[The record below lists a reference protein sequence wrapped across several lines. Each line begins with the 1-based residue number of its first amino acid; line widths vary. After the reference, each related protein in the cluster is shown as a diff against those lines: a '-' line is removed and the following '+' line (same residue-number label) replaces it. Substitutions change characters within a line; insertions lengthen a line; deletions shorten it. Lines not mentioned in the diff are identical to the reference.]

1 MLQLRD
7 IVKSYKVGEFSQR
20 ALDGVSLSFGERG
33 FVSILGESGSGK
45 TTFLNIIGGLDR
57 YDGGDLVING
67 KSTKQFKDAD
77 WDAYRNNSIGFVFQ
91 SYNLISHISVLAN
104 VEIAMTL
111 SGISKRERKEK
122 ALRILELV
130 GLKAHV
136 YKKPTQLS
144 GGQKQRVAIA
154 RAVTNDPDIIMMDEP
169 TGALD
174 TETSEEI
181 MNLVKDV
188 FQHKLVIMVTHNEP
202 LAKDY
207 SDRIIRL
214 QDGKVVNDTNPHQA
228 SNEPSLYQM
237 KKTSMNF
244 FTALR
249 LSLSNLRTKFA
260 RTIITAFAGSIGI
273 IGIALVLALSNG
285 FGEEIGNLERDTLSD
300 LPITLDE
307 NIQTPFGPP
316 ASVVTQGAEFS
327 NQELIDLDFAI
338 PFDPQAALQLHRNQ
352 ITDQYIDYLNAMD
365 ASWTSLLRYTY
376 GVSLNF
382 LSVRSDEVSIVNR
395 GNLRLGFLPRDE
407 VLANDFTVVA
417 GRLPEND
424 YEVVIKVD
432 EFNRF
437 DSRVAIELGIGEEPL
452 PLIDLIGIQL
462 RLVPISKYFDKNEAT
477 GFYSRTTDLQAAYDA
492 AWQMNVVGV
501 IRPLVAPD
509 FPNNAVILHSDN
521 LPAIVIEEAQQS
533 QLVADQLASSFYLL
547 GDPNSP
553 LSVLDS
559 PRGITRINALRT
571 VGAVSTPNR
580 IEIYPST
587 FDNKNLIRTYLDDWN
602 TPAVA
607 APLSPSNGDTWESGD
622 GRIRTYDNGT
632 WRITGDSNVRVLLDD
647 ERMLYQD
654 LAQTITNIFGNLV
667 STISIVLVIFAAI
680 SLLVSSIMIG
690 IITYVSVIERTKEI
704 GILRAIGARKKDIS
718 RLFNAETIIIGV
730 TAGSLGVLI
739 TYGLSFPINQLLIQF
754 VDTVDFDLVILR
766 LDHAIALIVIST
778 ILTLISGLIP
788 SRIAAKKDPVEAL
801 RVE

>member
-1 MLQLRD
+1 MLQLRE
-7 IVKSYKVGEFSQR
+7 IVKAYKVGEFYQR
-20 ALDGVSLSFGERG
+20 ALDGVTVSFGERG

-57 YDGGDLVING
+57 YDGGDLIING

-111 SGISKRERKEK
+111 SGISKRERKAK

-188 FQHKLVIMVTHNEP
+188 FQDKLVIMVTHNEQ
-202 LAKDY
+202 LARDY

-214 QDGKVVNDTNPHQA
+214 QDGKVVDDTNPHQA
-228 SNEPSLYQM
+228 SEEPSLYQM

-244 FTALR
+244 LTALR

-260 RTIITAFAGSIGI
+260 RTLITAFAGSIGI

-316 ASVVTQGAEFS
+316 SSVVTQGAEYS

-352 ITDQYIDYLNAMD
+352 ITDEYITYLDEMD
-365 ASWTSLLRYTY
+365 SSWTSLLRYTY

-382 LSVRSDEVSIVNR
+382 LNLRDDNVTIVNR

-407 VLANDFTVVA
+407 VLANDFEVVA

-424 YEVVIKVD
+424 FEIILKVD

-437 DSRVAIELGIGEEPL
+437 DSRVAIELGLGEEPL
-452 PLIDLIGIQL
+452 PLDELLGTQI
-462 RLVPISKYFDKNEAT
+462 RLVPISEYFVKNEDT
-477 GFYSRTTDLQAAYDA
+477 GFYSRTPDLQTAFDE
-492 AWQMNVVGV
+492 AWQLNVVGV
-501 IRPLVAPD
+501 IRPLVVPD
-509 FPNNAVILHSDN
+509 FPDNAVILHSDN
-521 LPAIVIEEAQQS
+521 LPAIVIEEAQTS
-533 QLVADQLASSFYLL
+533 QLVADQLRSNLYLL

-559 PRGITRINALRT
+559 PRGTTRIDALRT
-571 VGAVSTPNR
+571 VGAVSTPRR

-602 TPAVA
+602 EPAMAAPVSPAV
-607 APLSPSNGDTWESGD
+607 GDTWEAGD
-622 GRIRTYDNGT
+622 GYLRTFDGEI
-632 WRITGDSNVRVLLDD
+632 WRVTSESDFQPMTD
-647 ERMLYQD
+647 EDRMLYQD
-654 LAQTITNIFGNLV
+654 LAQTITNLFGELV

-739 TYGLSFPINQLLIQF
+739 TYALSFPINSLLIQF

-766 LDHAIALIVIST
+766 VDHAIALVLIST
-778 ILTLISGLIP
+778 FLTLISGLIP